1 MLLLLLALVS
11 LVFGGGAGWLLGRG
25 VPRLVQ
31 RSGSLARR
39 SPTTQLL
46 FGLVLLVPWAI
57 GVLAL
62 LLLLSRLDL
71 LLLVV
76 GYWGGFLLARRRLGL

>member
-1 MLLLLLALVS
+1 MRALLLAQIS
-11 LVFGGGAGWLLGRG
+11 LGFGGAAGWLPGRA
-25 VPRLVQ
+25 VPRLVR

-39 SPTTQLL
+39 SSTTQLL
-46 FGLVLLVPWAI
+46 FGLALLVPWGI

-76 GYWGGFLLARRRLGL
+76 GDWGGFLLARRRLGL

>member
-11 LVFGGGAGWLLGRG
+11 LAFGGGAGWLLGRG

-76 GYWGGFLLARRRLGL
+76 GYWGGFLQARRRLGL

>member
-11 LVFGGGAGWLLGRG
+11 LAFGGGAGWLLGRG

-31 RSGSLARR
+31 RAGSLARR

-76 GYWGGFLLARRRLGL
+76 GYWGGFLQARRRLGL